1 MAREGRGRVF
11 SYEIWQGKNQ
21 TWAMGNLYTIWLF
34 NIAMEHD
41 PYIDDV
47 PIFCEK
53 RI

>member
-1 MAREGRGRVF
+1 
-11 SYEIWQGKNQ
+11 
-21 TWAMGNLYTIWLF
+21 MGNLYTIWLF

-53 RI
+53 RIWVSMAMSNNQRVIGNL